1 MFFTLGFATQIK
13 QDMQVIKYNKKYA
26 DSVNMT
32 LELYRQ
38 AVGWVPN
45 AADLKGIFNWDSN
58 YREEIC
64 RNHGIS
70 RSILRQLS
78 LQIIFSNPDLTDYSM
93 NVNLSRVLIVSTR
106 AKMCCM
112 LNVHV

>member
-1 MFFTLGFATQIK
+1 MFLKYYMFCISGFATKIK

-32 LELYRQ
+32 LDLYQQ
-38 AVGWVPN
+38 AIGWVPN

-70 RSILRQLS
+70 RSISRQLPI
-78 LQIIFSNPDLTDYSM
+78 QIFF
-93 NVNLSRVLIVSTR
+93 
-106 AKMCCM
+106 
-112 LNVHV
+112 